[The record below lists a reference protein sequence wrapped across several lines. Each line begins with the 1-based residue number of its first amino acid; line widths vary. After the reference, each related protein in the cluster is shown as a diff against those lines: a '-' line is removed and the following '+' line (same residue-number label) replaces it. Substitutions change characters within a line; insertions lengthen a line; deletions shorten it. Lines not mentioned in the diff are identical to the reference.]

1 MSLVKRATFVVVTA
15 LATAPLSIVVGC
27 AGGGALDA
35 SLQAPTVQISAADAR
50 KELRFRADAVTTSP
64 VLTGSVAVV
73 VDPAFAEGAGQVRV
87 TIYRGPDAPA
97 DPAPAGDVVPCASDE
112 PVEVPRDAL
121 ASCDGEGDACSERFV
136 VVFAA
141 EGLADEPVEMPVV
154 LQAQLVY
161 ELASEA
167 PHGDELTLTLE

>member
-1 MSLVKRATFVVVTA
+1 MNRARFVVVIA
-15 LATAPLSIVVGC
+15 LAAASLSVVVGC
-27 AGGGALDA
+27 AGGGALEA
-35 SLQAPTVQISAADAR
+35 SLQAPPVQISAADAR
-50 KELRFRADAVTTSP
+50 KELRFRADAVTSSP
-64 VLTGSVAVV
+64 VLAGSVVV
-73 VDPAFAEGAGQVRV
+73 VVNPAFAEGAGQVRV
-87 TIYRGPDAPA
+87 TVYRGPDAPA
-97 DPAPAGDVVPCASDE
+97 DPAPAGDVVPCASEE

-154 LQAQLVY
+154 VRAHLVY

-167 PHGDELTLTLE
+167 PAGDELTLTLE